1 MNSGAN
7 MYYLTVGSNNHPVTS
22 SKMKINLK
30 NEIEVAD
37 NWSRFMISKSMGII
51 IFLLFK
57 MLLLQSINVYIIVL
71 M

>member
-1 MNSGAN
+1 

-37 NWSRFMISKSMGII
+37 NWSRFMISKSMGI
-51 IFLLFK
+51 L
-57 MLLLQSINVYIIVL
+57 
-71 M
+71 